1 MNFLQ
6 SSIFFFSGAGPEP
19 PPVGAEPLVAAHRLD
34 VDAAQLCGRGG
45 AERAGVRGG
54 RLRRQQQA
62 LPLLRRGLRP
72 GEGHLAPGETQ
83 RRGRHSL
90 HLLQ

>member
-1 MNFLQ
+1 M
-6 SSIFFFSGAGPEP
+6 
-19 PPVGAEPLVAAHRLD
+19 AAHRLD

-72 GEGHLAPGETQ
+72 GEGHLAPGETIDTEEE
-83 RRGRHSL
+83 GDDTVSTFYSDTIGN
-90 HLLQ
+90 